1 MCRRFAAVRTNV
13 TGSSNDVGAEG
24 AGQSSGLVP
33 GGMPKGTTS
42 PVGRWPV
49 ADIALGLADRTVGG
63 PTDEPHTS
71 VLTLG
76 VEAL

>member
-1 MCRRFAAVRTNV
+1 MCTRFGTVRVNV
-13 TGSSNDVGAEG
+13 TGSSNDVGFE
-24 AGQSSGLVP
+24 AGGPSIGLVP

-42 PVGRWPV
+42 PVGYRQV
-49 ADIALGLADRTVGG
+49 ADIALQLADVTTGRS
-63 PTDEPHTS
+63 TDEPHTS